1 MLLKK
6 ETIVASSY
14 FLRNQILM
22 FEQPQKQNIILNY
35 LPPILNDQL

>member
-6 ETIVASSY
+6 ETIVASY